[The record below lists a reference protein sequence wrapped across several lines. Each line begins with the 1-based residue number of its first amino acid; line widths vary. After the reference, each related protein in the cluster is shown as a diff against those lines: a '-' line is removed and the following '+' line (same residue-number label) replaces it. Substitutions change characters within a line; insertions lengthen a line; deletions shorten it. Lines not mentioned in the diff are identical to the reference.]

1 MKFSKD
7 LTQSTNMNSPIT
19 QNTIDLFV
27 ADGKANL
34 IINTKIS
41 SNQVD
46 PNFTLFWRSKKA
58 EDETQTELKEGII
71 IFEDIRNFQ
80 SIYKQYGK

>member
-7 LTQSTNMNSPIT
+7 LMQSTKMNSPIT
-19 QNTIDLFV
+19 QNTIDRFV

-34 IINTKIS
+34 MINTKVS

-58 EDETQTELKEGII
+58 EDETQTVLNEGTIL
-71 IFEDIRNFQ
+71 FDDIRNFQ
-80 SIYKQYGK
+80 SIYKQYGQ

>member
-7 LTQSTNMNSPIT
+7 LMQSTKMNSPIT
-19 QNTIDLFV
+19 QNTIDRFV
-27 ADGKANL
+27 ADGEANL

-58 EDETQTELKEGII
+58 EDETQTELKEGVI